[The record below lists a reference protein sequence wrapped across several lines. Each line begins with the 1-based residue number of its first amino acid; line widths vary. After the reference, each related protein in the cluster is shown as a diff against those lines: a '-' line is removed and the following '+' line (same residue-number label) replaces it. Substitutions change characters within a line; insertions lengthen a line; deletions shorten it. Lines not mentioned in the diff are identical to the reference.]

1 MLALW
6 PIRLYSSLEGQRLP
20 TKIKLD
26 HPVLPVNHQ
35 VWIVRPGADYR
46 LFKAFKSSSAIAP
59 DIPLLSLTDG
69 VAAAATQNLDKQVR
83 RGKAWRDWERDGSPP
98 ENSPSRSL
106 GDYALADDGG
116 VSDTRLRNVAIQ
128 ILDTIPEGALVFV
141 PGHALSDDALLG
153 VAAKPSD
160 PRVPVVREWRGD
172 RELKFLGRSLLNPI
186 TIPMRLL
193 PSEVTDLRKNR
204 GIVAGIIDDNY
215 ARIRLYREYYQSFT
229 IEGGDAYAQF
239 RGGDAPFPAGA
250 VGSLVTLMR
259 FAIEVRM
266 EEEEARAAGRAV
278 QQVDAA
284 RIAQLAWATNDDLLI
299 HARVNSPF
307 GRVTFQSTKSAI
319 FAATAFA
326 ALAILNADAQV
337 IQDLA
342 NNAAQVENVCDSLSS
357 VGGAAQA
364 QAGEVRQTLYDFY
377 AIFGAQTCGQVLAAL
392 RETVEKTQGQVD
404 AEAEQ

>member
-1 MLALW
+1 MA
-6 PIRLYSSLEGQRLP
+6 

-26 HPVLPVNHQ
+26 YPVIPQNHQ

-46 LFKAFKSSSAIAP
+46 LLKAFKNSSAIAP
-59 DIPLLSLTDG
+59 DVPLLALKDG
-69 VAAAATQNLDKQVR
+69 VAAAATQDLDQQIR
-83 RGKAWRDWERDGSPP
+83 RGKAWRDWEKDGSKP
-98 ENSPSRSL
+98 EQNPSRSV
-106 GDYALADDGG
+106 GDYVLALDDGITH
-116 VSDTRLRNVAIQ
+116 TRLRNVTIQ

-141 PGHALSDDALLG
+141 PGASLSDDALLG
-153 VAAKPSD
+153 IAAKPSD
-160 PRVPVVREWRGD
+160 KRVVVTRQWRED
-172 RELKFLGRSLLNPI
+172 RELKFLGRSLLNPV

-193 PSEVTDLRKNR
+193 PTEVTDLRKNR
-204 GIVAGIIDDNY
+204 GIVAGNIDDKY
-215 ARIRLYREYYQSFT
+215 ARLRLYREYFQSFA

-259 FAIEVRM
+259 FVIEVRL
-266 EEEEARAAGRAV
+266 EEEEARAAQRPV
-278 QQVDAA
+278 QQVSAA
-284 RIAQLAWATNDDLLI
+284 RIAQLAWTTNDDLLI

-307 GRVTFQSTKSAI
+307 GRVTFQSVKYAI
-319 FAATAFA
+319 FAATALT
-326 ALAILNADAQV
+326 ALATLNADAQV

-357 VGGAAQA
+357 VTEAAQD
-364 QAGEVRQTLYDFY
+364 QADEVRQTLYDFY
-377 AIFGAQTCGQVLAAL
+377 AIFGAQTCAQVLEAL

>member
-1 MLALW
+1 MT
-6 PIRLYSSLEGQRLP
+6 

-26 HPVLPVNHQ
+26 YPVIPQNHQ
-35 VWIVRPGADYR
+35 VWMVRPGADYR
-46 LFKAFKSSSAIAP
+46 LLRAFKNASAIAP
-59 DIPLLSLTDG
+59 DVPLLDLKDG
-69 VAAAATQNLDKQVR
+69 VTAEATQDLDQQIR
-83 RGKAWRDWERDGSPP
+83 RGKAWRDWEKDGSRP
-98 ENSPSRSL
+98 ERIPSRSL
-106 GDYALADDGG
+106 GDYVLSLDDGI
-116 VSDTRLRNVAIQ
+116 SHTRLRNIAIQ

-141 PGHALSDDALLG
+141 PGASLSDDALLG

-160 PRVPVVREWRGD
+160 KRVAVIRQWRED

-186 TIPMRLL
+186 KIPMRLL

-204 GIVAGIIDDNY
+204 GIVAGLIDDDY
-215 ARIRLYREYYQSFT
+215 ARIRLYREYFQSFT

-259 FAIEVRM
+259 FVIEVRL
-266 EEEEARAAGRAV
+266 EEEKARDANRPV
-278 QQVDAA
+278 QQVSAA

-307 GRVTFQSTKSAI
+307 GRVTFQSARSAI
-319 FAATAFA
+319 FAATAFT
-326 ALAILNADAQV
+326 ALATLNADAQV

-342 NNAAQVENVCDSLSS
+342 NNTAQVENVCDSLSS
-357 VGGAAQA
+357 VDGAARVQA
-364 QAGEVRQTLYDFY
+364 DEVRQTLYDFY
-377 AIFGAQTCGQVLAAL
+377 AIFGAQTCAQVLEAL